1 MASWMGGWRCAG
13 HGASS
18 GIGPKH
24 STACLVSGSLGG
36 EEACNAWLHH
46 ACLRTKGRM
55 VSNHNHEIASLRA
68 SRGGGAALIPSPTT
82 SQFVLHTHKPIM
94 HLYPVVIYRTRVAV
108 STYLRVRVSL
118 VFLFYHAAA
127 RCERHLPLELPGQ
140 EWRCPRSTV
149 TTFQSS
155 DPGESSAD
163 WTKSESLSLAR
174 PCKMMNEV
182 NGPCKIEKMKMVCD
196 M

>member
-68 SRGGGAALIPSPTT
+68 SRGGGAALIQSPTT

-108 STYLRVRVSL
+108 STYLRLRVSL
-118 VFLFYHAAA
+118 VFFVLS
-127 RCERHLPLELPGQ
+127 C
-140 EWRCPRSTV
+140 CRSMRE
-149 TTFQSS
+149 TFAI
-155 DPGESSAD
+155 G
-163 WTKSESLSLAR
+163 TAR
-174 PCKMMNEV
+174 PGMALPQIYRHNVSKLRPRREQR
-182 NGPCKIEKMKMVCD
+182 GLDQI
-196 M
+196 